1 MESQMAFIK
10 TIVMDLSAKFGFD
23 YENAM
28 KFLNTKTETISK
40 DEYKV
45 SNSKQT
51 PATTPQILTDIVN
64 YLKQYNI
71 NISEA
76 IEGEGRGGSL
86 KDEGSVKKLL
96 WASQFKD
103 NIRDEKARK
112 FGDMTVIDY
121 DKKTE
126 YVVNIKT
133 SIGGTDNCF
142 SKIGVVYALTDIPAN
157 KLPKSM
163 NFMTMNKLINE
174 HKADI
179 PGRDYYFLCIDKKD
193 SSNVMVRG
201 AKQIQNW
208 VVNINPGNI
217 LQVNWKKEKKVEAV
231 NRTWDEAYEVL
242 IGGVIKSLNGFWNNV
257 PTDWKL

>member
-1 MESQMAFIK
+1 MNSIEK
-10 TIVMDLSAKFGFD
+10 
-23 YENAM
+23 
-28 KFLNTKTETISK
+28 ISK
-40 DEYKV
+40 P
-45 SNSKQT
+45 Q
-51 PATTPQILTDIVN
+51 TPQILKDIVEF
-64 YLKQYNI
+64 LKKYNI
-71 NISEA
+71 EISEA

-96 WASQFKD
+96 WSSTFKN
-103 NIRDEKARK
+103 NILDEKARK

-121 DKKTE
+121 DGKTE

-133 SIGGTDNCF
+133 SIGGSDNCF
-142 SKIGVVYALTDIPAN
+142 SKIGFVYALTDIPAK

-179 PGRDYYFLCIDKKD
+179 PGKDYYFLCIDKKD
-193 SSNVMVRG
+193 SSNVMIRG

-217 LQVNWKKEKKVEAV
+217 LQVNWKKEKNVEGV
-231 NRTWDEAYEVL
+231 HRTWDEAYEVL
-242 IGGVIKSLNGFWNNV
+242 IGGVIKSLNGFWNNI
-257 PTDWKL
+257 PTNWKN

>member
-1 MESQMAFIK
+1 MNSIEK
-10 TIVMDLSAKFGFD
+10 
-23 YENAM
+23 
-28 KFLNTKTETISK
+28 ISK
-40 DEYKV
+40 P
-45 SNSKQT
+45 Q
-51 PATTPQILTDIVN
+51 TPQILKDIVEF
-64 YLKQYNI
+64 LKKYNI
-71 NISEA
+71 EISEA

-96 WASQFKD
+96 WSSTFKN
-103 NIRDEKARK
+103 NILDEKARK

-121 DKKTE
+121 DGKTE

-133 SIGGTDNCF
+133 SIGGSDNCF
-142 SKIGVVYALTDIPAN
+142 SKIGFVYALTDIPAN

-179 PGRDYYFLCIDKKD
+179 PGKDYYFLCIDKKD
-193 SSNVMVRG
+193 SSNVMIRG

-217 LQVNWKKEKKVEAV
+217 LQVNWKKEKNVEGV
-231 NRTWDEAYEVL
+231 HRTWDEAYEVL
-242 IGGVIKSLNGFWNNV
+242 IGGVIKSLNGFWNNI
-257 PTDWKL
+257 PTNWKN

>member
-1 MESQMAFIK
+1 
-10 TIVMDLSAKFGFD
+10 
-23 YENAM
+23 
-28 KFLNTKTETISK
+28 
-40 DEYKV
+40 
-45 SNSKQT
+45 
-51 PATTPQILTDIVN
+51 
-64 YLKQYNI
+64 
-71 NISEA
+71 
-76 IEGEGRGGSL
+76 
-86 KDEGSVKKLL
+86 
-96 WASQFKD
+96 
-103 NIRDEKARK
+103 
-112 FGDMTVIDY
+112 
-121 DKKTE
+121 
-126 YVVNIKT
+126 
-133 SIGGTDNCF
+133 
-142 SKIGVVYALTDIPAN
+142 
-157 KLPKSM
+157 
-163 NFMTMNKLINE
+163 MNKLINE

>member
-1 MESQMAFIK
+1 MNSIEK
-10 TIVMDLSAKFGFD
+10 
-23 YENAM
+23 
-28 KFLNTKTETISK
+28 ISK
-40 DEYKV
+40 P
-45 SNSKQT
+45 Q
-51 PATTPQILTDIVN
+51 TPQILKDIVEF
-64 YLKQYNI
+64 LKKYNI
-71 NISEA
+71 EISEA

-96 WASQFKD
+96 WSSTFKN
-103 NIRDEKARK
+103 NILDEKARK

-121 DKKTE
+121 DGKTE

-133 SIGGTDNCF
+133 SIGGSDNCF
-142 SKIGVVYALTDIPAN
+142 SKIGFVYALTDIPAK

-179 PGRDYYFLCIDKKD
+179 PGKDYYFLCIDKKD
-193 SSNVMVRG
+193 SSNVMIRG

-217 LQVNWKKEKKVEAV
+217 LQVNWKKEKNVEAV
-231 NRTWDEAYEVL
+231 HRTWDEAYEVL
-242 IGGVIKSLNGFWNNV
+242 IGGVIKSLNGFWNNI
-257 PTDWKL
+257 PPNWKN